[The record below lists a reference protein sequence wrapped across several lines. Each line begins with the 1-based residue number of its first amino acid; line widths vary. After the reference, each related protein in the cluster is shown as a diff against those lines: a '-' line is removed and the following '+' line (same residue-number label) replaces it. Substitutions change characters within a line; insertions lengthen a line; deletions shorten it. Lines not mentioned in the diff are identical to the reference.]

1 MALVASLKT
10 DATSDRTR
18 KPSSLITSIARDEDK
33 LPQRR
38 PLDVRSLSHM
48 IRQSAI
54 ESSESS

>member
-38 PLDVRSLSHM
+38 PLDVRSLSH
-48 IRQSAI
+48 ISAVI
-54 ESSESS
+54 H